1 LREDERP
8 EPPLDGTEAE
18 MLLGFLDYQRPTLE
32 WRCTGLDSAGLAAT
46 TAASDLTLG
55 GLMKHMAYVEDEWFS
70 RWLPGTERVEP
81 WASVD
86 WASAGDWELTSAV
99 DDTPEELFALWRAAV
114 QRSRA
119 ATANALADGGLGQS
133 AKRCWPDGRSPS
145 LRWILVH
152 MVEEYARHNGHA
164 DFLRES
170 IDGQTGE

>member
-1 LREDERP
+1 
-8 EPPLDGTEAE
+8 
-18 MLLGFLDYQRPTLE
+18 MLLGFLDYQRSTLE

-55 GLMKHMAYVEDEWFS
+55 GLMKHMAYVEDEWLS